1 MNIWYFVIIPL
12 SLGWIIPMIQ
22 IHRAQAP
29 TWVYIIIALFW
40 FIVAIFAEPM
50 YNWGTGIGRR
60 LGHSRVVELRE
71 RYKPKVLPA
80 ARAGLITIA
89 IISLI
94 FAMV

>member
-1 MNIWYFVIIPL
+1 
-12 SLGWIIPMIQ
+12 MIQ

-40 FIVAIFAEPM
+40 FIVAVFAEPM
-50 YNWGTGIGRR
+50 YDWGTGIGRR